1 MNRLEFFDTVLPQ
14 GDKYCVVGLNKGK
27 PTQLFF
33 NDFTEIR
40 EWADNQPLISTDAY
54 FSLASY
60 KSIAGRNVKNVDKFK
75 SLWVDLDIGKG
86 TEFPTQ
92 HDGMVA
98 LKNFSAALKLPRP
111 TVVSSGYGLHIYWT
125 FIESVD
131 YDTWQ
136 PLATALVQHIM
147 SEGFKVKDKGLT
159 TDAVRILRIPE
170 TVNFKGG
177 LEADVQILYLA
188 PSKSVEDYKKI
199 LNAGSLSPIALM
211 ELSGAANKLNDTT
224 RALLGNTV
232 YKFTRIMQR
241 SLTGKGCAQ
250 LAHIYLNQN
259 EITEPHWRAGL
270 SIAQFCTDNETAIHK
285 LSNQHDDYDPIE
297 TELKAANIKGPHLCE
312 TFKTIDLE
320 LCIGCKHSGVIST
333 PLLLGKDI
341 LEATPSDNIITSI
354 SPDLGEVDIEIP
366 KYPFPYFRGPNGGVY
381 IKKPLDE
388 VEEGEE
394 DKNLIY
400 ENDLYVVGRRTDP
413 DAGEVIHMRLIRPY
427 DGVSD
432 FTAPLA
438 VVTAADKCRDML
450 SQRGVA
456 ANALQMKGLMSYL
469 VIWTKHLQNTSKAE
483 LVRTQF
489 GWNDNNKSFVIGTRE
504 LTKNN
509 PPRYSPPSAATE
521 TVVHIYSK
529 LGTLEEWKKVADH
542 YALEGNEIR
551 AFSLFLSLGAPMF
564 KMFALGGAILHLTNA
579 SSGVGKSTIQK
590 VANSVWGHP
599 IDAMLIRDD
608 TVQSKYHRMGVVQ
621 NMIICMDELTN
632 LNPEEV
638 SNLAFGATNGRG
650 KNRLQSS
657 ANSERINNTTWS
669 LPCISSGN
677 NSLHEV
683 LHSVKADPEGELLRV
698 LEVEV
703 IRSDSMTKQETD
715 QVFSMDLL
723 ENYGHAGEL
732 IMQYVL
738 DNYEDC
744 INSLKEIQIKFDQ
757 TAGLTQPDR
766 YYSALV
772 ATALWGGTI
781 ANELGIIDI
790 PVQPVFDRMVK
801 QLSRKVGRDKE
812 SSLDKS
818 NAYLGTFMSENI
830 QNQLIIN
837 QAPPAIEGSLSVP
850 IETPRGQ
857 LAIRRE
863 PDVKRAYIISSILKT
878 WCAKRQISYTNMIE
892 DLRAMGILID
902 ISRVRM
908 SAGTPQDS
916 PAVLA
921 LVLDATKIH

>member
-14 GDKYCVVGLNKGK
+14 GDKYCVVGIIKGK
-27 PTQLFF
+27 AAQIFLDTFEEIDAWAEQQPVLGKDAFF
-33 NDFTEIR
+33 S
-40 EWADNQPLISTDAY
+40 LISYKT
-54 FSLASY
+54 ASNRV
-60 KSIAGRNVKNVDKFK
+60 AKNADKFK
-75 SLWVDLDIGKG
+75 CIWIDLDIGKG
-86 TEFPTQ
+86 TEFATQ
-92 HDGMVA
+92 HDGMIA

-125 FIESVD
+125 FNESVD
-131 YDTWQ
+131 YDTWN
-136 PLATALVQHIM
+136 PLATALVWHIKA
-147 SEGFKVKDKGLT
+147 EGFKVKDKGIT

-170 TVNFKGG
+170 TTNFKNG
-177 LEADVQILYLA
+177 LEADVTLLHLA
-188 PSKSVEDYKKI
+188 PSKPVEDYKK
-199 LNAGSLSPIALM
+199 LLSTGSMSPVSLLGAAGS
-211 ELSGAANKLNDTT
+211 ANRLNDTT

-232 YKFTRIMQR
+232 YKFTRIMQK
-241 SLTGKGCAQ
+241 SLTGKGCAH

-259 EITEPHWRAGL
+259 EIAEPHWRAGL

-285 LSNQHDDYDPIE
+285 LSSQHDEYDPVE
-297 TELKAANIKGPHLCE
+297 TEIKASNIKGPHLCE
-312 TFKTIDLE
+312 TFKTIDPD
-320 LCIGCKHSGVIST
+320 LCATCKHSGHIST
-333 PLLLGKDI
+333 PLMLGKDI
-341 LEATPSDNIITSI
+341 LEATPSDNIVTSV
-354 SPDLGEVDIEIP
+354 SPDLGEIDIEIP
-366 KYPFPYFRGPNGGVY
+366 KYPFPYFRGPKGGVY
-381 IKKPLDE
+381 VQKVLDDAE
-388 VEEGEE
+388 EE
-394 DKNLIY
+394 DDKALVY
-400 ENDLYVVGRRTDP
+400 EYDLYVVGRRTDP
-413 DAGEVIHMRLIRPY
+413 DAGEVIHMRLIRPH
-427 DGVSD
+427 DGISD

-438 VVTAADKCRDML
+438 VITASEKCRDML

-456 ANALQMKGLMSYL
+456 ANVTQMKGLMSYL
-469 VIWTKHLQNTSKAE
+469 VTWTKHLQDSSMAE

-489 GWNDNNKSFVIGTRE
+489 GWNDGNRSFVIGSRE

-509 PPRYSPPSAATE
+509 PPRYSPPSSATE
-521 TVVHIYSK
+521 TIAPVYSK
-529 LGTLEEWKKVADH
+529 LGTLDEWKKVADH

-551 AFSLFLSLGAPMF
+551 AFALFLSLGAPMF

-599 IDAMLIRDD
+599 IDTMLIRDD

-621 NMIICMDELTN
+621 NMIVCMDELTN
-632 LNPEEV
+632 LSSEEV
-638 SNLAFGATNGRG
+638 SDLAFGATNGRG
-650 KNRLQSS
+650 KNKMRASV
-657 ANSERINNTTWS
+657 NSERINNTTWS

-703 IRSDSMTKQETD
+703 IRSDTMTKQDTD
-715 QVFSMDLL
+715 QVFSMDLM
-723 ENYGHAGEL
+723 ENYGHAGEV

-744 INSLKEIQIKFDQ
+744 IKNLKEIQFKFDQ

-772 ATALWGGTI
+772 ATALWGGTA

-812 SSLDKS
+812 SSLDRS

-892 DLRAMGILID
+892 DLRTMGILID

-921 LVLDATKIH
+921 LVLDSTKIH